1 MDIRIGV
8 ADHPRELTIELP
20 EDTDRAGL
28 KASVDAALEGKTPTL
43 WLTDIKGRDVGI
55 ASGRLAWVEV
65 GPGSSYPIGFS

>member
-20 EDTDRAGL
+20 EDADRDSV
-28 KASVDAALEGKTPTL
+28 KASVDDALSGKSASL
-43 WLTDIKGRDVGI
+43 WLTDVKGREVGI
-55 ASGRLAWVEV
+55 PSSRLAWVEL